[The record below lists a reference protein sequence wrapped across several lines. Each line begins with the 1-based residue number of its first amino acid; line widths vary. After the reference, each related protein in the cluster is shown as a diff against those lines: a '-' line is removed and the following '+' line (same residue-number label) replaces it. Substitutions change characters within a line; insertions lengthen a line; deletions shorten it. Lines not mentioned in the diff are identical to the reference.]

1 MLAYRVNLSGT
12 HDHYLIT
19 EKQKP
24 ALDQAMAGPG
34 RGTVTIGGDTIRVSS
49 IKSIT
54 QCDVDLESCPAY
66 FQKRVIL
73 EREQGGI
80 GVPGFHKFPTEWLL
94 LTLKG
99 EIIKTDV
106 ARNSVAEVTRI
117 LLAQGDPEE
126 NKDLRFIAAKC
137 HFKFGTDG
145 EKQYFVAPDQIP
157 EALRCFPNAEAPDHM
172 VVRQIYHYGIPQW
185 PAK

>member
-24 ALDQAMAGPG
+24 ALDTAMAGSG
-34 RGTVTIGGDTIRVSS
+34 RGTVNIGGDTIRVSS

-54 QCDVDLESCPAY
+54 QCDVDLESCPTY

-80 GVPGFHKFPTEWLL
+80 GVPGFHKFPTEWLIL
-94 LTLKG
+94 SLDG
-99 EIIKTDV
+99 RIIKTDLSTK
-106 ARNSVAEVTRI
+106 SVAEVADS

-145 EKQYFVAPDQIP
+145 VKQYFTAHDQIA
-157 EALRCFPNAEAPDHM
+157 EALRCFPDKENPGHM
-172 VVRQIYHYGIPQW
+172 MVCQVYHYGMPQW
-185 PAK
+185 K